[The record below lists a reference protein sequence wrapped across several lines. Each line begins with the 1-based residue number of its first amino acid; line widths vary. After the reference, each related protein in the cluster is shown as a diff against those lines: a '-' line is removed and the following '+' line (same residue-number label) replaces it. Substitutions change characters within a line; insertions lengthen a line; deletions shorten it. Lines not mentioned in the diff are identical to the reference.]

1 MGNKSRKDY
10 LNDIYSKKSR
20 YLKPKENF
28 LMLTELIKKDKPKY
42 YFSLLDVG
50 CANGELLFNLNKK
63 FKSANLTGIDV
74 DEKLLNKA
82 KTNCPKEISFKKKS
96 AMSQKFDNKKFDYLI
111 CCGVLSIFKDGE
123 KILLNLKNNLKQG
136 GKIFIFDSFNKY
148 FFNLKIFVEDH
159 RNEKFKSFKKNV
171 YSIQF
176 IERYFRKKKMRI
188 KYHPFHLKT
197 NLKRNKKNFIYN
209 WTEKVAGKKIVTSG
223 LGILQYQYW
232 LKIY

>member
-42 YFSLLDVG
+42 NFSLLDVG

-82 KTNCPKEISFKKKS
+82 KINCPKEISFKKKS
-96 AMSQKFDNKKFDYLI
+96 AMSEKFDNKKFDYII

-197 NLKRNKKNFIYN
+197 KLKRNKKNFIYN
-209 WTEKVAGKKIVTSG
+209 WTEKVAGKKVVTSG